1 MCPKV
6 SCVKGLVLNMWYKM
20 EKVGGPRGKKLGH
33 WRHALD
39 TDVDIPSF
47 PVSLFQSTIVER

>member
-39 TDVDIPSF
+39 TDVDIPSL
-47 PVSLFQSTIVER
+47 PVSLFQSQ